1 MNPTQPESYTI
12 KQIFSVY
19 WKKIVFIYAI
29 DGIVPFIG
37 GWRFDDVVTTE
48 SAYTSERLQ
57 AFLDSVASMSL
68 EHKFHEWYN
77 VEVAAAIDG
86 CKIHGHEVNSDSG
99 SSLLFLNKSAI
110 LCVPKK
116 GHIAHY
122 PRHLIHCFVDDFR
135 HNGEHDDGLVMRAEL
150 FSITPSEEQLAWEV
164 KCRSERDV
172 PAVQSSVSRWLK
184 WLNEE

>member
-1 MNPTQPESYTI
+1 MNPTPPESDEIWLFFSRKRKKYI
-12 KQIFSVY
+12 KNHASN
-19 WKKIVFIYAI
+19 
-29 DGIVPFIG
+29 GIVPFIG
-37 GWRFDDVVTTE
+37 DRHFDDNVTTE
-48 SAYTSERLQ
+48 SAYSPERLQ

-68 EHKFHEWYN
+68 DRKFHEWYS

-86 CKIHGHEVNSDSG
+86 CKIHGHEINSDSG
-99 SSLLFLNKSAI
+99 SSLLFLNKSAV

-150 FSITPSEEQLAWEV
+150 FSISPSQEQLAWEV

-172 PAVQSSVSRWLK
+172 PDVQSSVSRWLK

>member
-1 MNPTQPESYTI
+1 M
-12 KQIFSVY
+12 
-19 WKKIVFIYAI
+19 
-29 DGIVPFIG
+29 
-37 GWRFDDVVTTE
+37 TTE

-99 SSLLFLNKSAI
+99 SSLLFLNKSAV

-122 PRHLIHCFVDDFR
+122 PRHLIHCFVDDSATMVNMMMGWLCELNYSASLQVKNNWLGKSNADQSVMSLQYNR
-135 HNGEHDDGLVMRAEL
+135 VYLDGL
-150 FSITPSEEQLAWEV
+150 SGST
-164 KCRSERDV
+164 K
-172 PAVQSSVSRWLK
+172 SSVTLTVCLHSRVFEGYDVILHQRS
-184 WLNEE
+184 

>member
-1 MNPTQPESYTI
+1 MNPTPPVLHKIRQKISE
-12 KQIFSVY
+12 KR
-19 WKKIVFIYAI
+19 KKTNRFFVST
-29 DGIVPFIG
+29 GIVSFIG
-37 GWRFDDVVTTE
+37 GWRFDGVVTTE
-48 SAYTSERLQ
+48 SAYSPERLQ
-57 AFLDSVASMSL
+57 AFLDSVASLSL
-68 EHKFHEWYN
+68 EHKLREWYN

-86 CKIHGHEVNSDSG
+86 CKIHGHEINSDSG
-99 SSLLFLNKSAI
+99 SSLLFLNKSAV

-135 HNGEHDDGLVMRAEL
+135 HNGENEDGLVMRAEL
-150 FSITPSEEQLAWEV
+150 FSISPSEEQLAWEV

-172 PAVQSSVSRWLK
+172 PEVQSSVSRWLQ